1 MKQENEEPLFKEFG
15 FIWWIQFAIY
25 FIGVCIV
32 FGVLIVN
39 IINSL

>member
-1 MKQENEEPLFKEFG
+1 MKQENEPLFKEFG
-15 FIWWIQFAIY
+15 FMWWIQFAIY

>member
-1 MKQENEEPLFKEFG
+1 MKQENEPLFKEFG
-15 FIWWIQFAIY
+15 FMWWVQFVIY